1 MSATSAETAKVTAR
15 CAVAGALISLIAGLA
30 GGNPLGVI
38 LLRLVLSAAACAGLG
53 VAVQLLLRRFVPEV
67 LGSRAASPGAGPET
81 QPAVDIVIDGDLPPV
96 GGARPEGRSAEAG
109 AAAQDA
115 GAEQPDLETLVDE
128 PPEGEP
134 SAGDEGS
141 GAAVRLEGAPG
152 GAPGTGVPGPGSLEQ
167 APWEARGQELDSLE
181 ALSELDQ
188 QPSSAGRSTPGPAPT
203 GLREAARAQ
212 AERVVAGQDPAD
224 LAKAV
229 RTFMRKDQEG

>member
-1 MSATSAETAKVTAR
+1 MSATSAATAATAATAKVTAG

-67 LGSRAASPGAGPET
+67 LGTRAASPAAGPAT

-96 GGARPEGRSAEAG
+96 TEPQAEGR
-109 AAAQDA
+109 AAPDA
-115 GAEQPDLETLVDE
+115 GAEQADLEALVDE
-128 PPEGEP
+128 PP
-134 SAGDEGS
+134 GDEGPS
-141 GAAVRLEGAPG
+141 AVERLEAGPG
-152 GAPGTGVPGPGSLEQ
+152 GAPGAGVPEPGSLEQ

-188 QPSSAGRSTPGPAPT
+188 QSPSAGRPAPGPAPT